1 MNLVVNARDAMPD
14 GGRLQIETH
23 NADLGVNH
31 AGQHTV
37 VEPGQYVE
45 LIVGDTGHGM
55 DAETRARI
63 FEPFFTTKEPGRGTG
78 LGLSMAYG
86 VVKQSGG
93 YIWAYSEPG
102 KGASFKIYLPR
113 VAGTVEANT
122 IAQELPAPS
131 GHETILFA
139 EDEGSVR
146 QLVSAFLE
154 SRGYRVLVAADGVA
168 ARQAAHSYKDK
179 IDLLLTDVVMPKLG
193 GRELA
198 EDLRRTIP
206 TLKVLFLSGYIGG
219 PVLHASVQESGTAYV
234 QKPFSMRFLAR
245 KIREVL
251 DGPCASLV
259 HDKADAA
266 ATM

>member
-1 MNLVVNARDAMPD
+1 
-14 GGRLQIETH
+14 
-23 NADLGVNH
+23 
-31 AGQHTV
+31 

-45 LIVGDTGHGM
+45 LVVSDTGHGM

-93 YIWAYSEPG
+93 YIWAYSDPG

-113 VAGTVEANT
+113 VAGTVEANA

-131 GHETILFA
+131 GHETILFV

-168 ARQAAHSYKDK
+168 ATQAAHSHKDK

-206 TLKVLFLSGYIGG
+206 SLKVLFLSGYIGG
-219 PVLHASVQESGTAYV
+219 PVLHPSVHESGTAYV
-234 QKPFSMRFLAR
+234 QKPFSMRLLATR
-245 KIREVL
+245 IREVL
-251 DGPCASLV
+251 DGPCTSLV
-259 HDKADAA
+259 HYKADAA